1 MWFFTIKCDVN
12 CRFYFADVFFFSF
25 SLDSLFQ
32 GEKFPSDPS
41 LLRVVTMDGVELCQ
55 ILFVH
60 LLRWSCILP
69 SLVFCYG
76 ELQFCSEITFCL
88 KKFLFLLVLKDI
100 FERYRIVGE
109 QFFLSALQW
118 YLTFIVSESSYP
130 VPLYMTHLFYS
141 SSCL

>member
-60 LLRWSCILP
+60 LLRLRWCHAARSR
-69 SLVFCYG
+69 
-76 ELQFCSEITFCL
+76 EMQ
-88 KKFLFLLVLKDI
+88 
-100 FERYRIVGE
+100 
-109 QFFLSALQW
+109 
-118 YLTFIVSESSYP
+118 
-130 VPLYMTHLFYS
+130 S
-141 SSCL
+141 SSQKA